1 MKTVQVKISESDLK
15 KYNLEFGKEIKF
27 TDLLEKISLE
37 IAKKAILECNEMAE
51 EYKLSDMTDEE
62 IEKEIKAVRDVK
74 DNS

>member
-1 MKTVQVKISESDLK
+1 
-15 KYNLEFGKEIKF
+15 
-27 TDLLEKISLE
+27 
-37 IAKKAILECNEMAE
+37 MAE

>member
-37 IAKKAILECNEMAE
+37 NAKKAILECNEMAE